1 MLLSIGFTEIA
12 IIVCGCLAAGMVI
25 LSIVASAVSRAADK
39 KSKKAEQPQTSDSV
53 AASEER
59 VAPQEEEQ
67 PVASSDEKVAPEE
80 ETAVTDT
87 FTYSQ
92 TPAEEPITQAEAEIA
107 TAETAEESANSEE
120 EEVAAVTEE
129 AVKETVVTE
138 EAEAVA
144 VEEPVVIEEPVAAEE
159 AAEAPA
165 EATAE
170 ETAAVAESSEVLA
183 AQAPAPFGNIRYS
196 YSFMAKLIQSDE
208 ETQARYGEVK
218 DYAKSYN
225 KVRVSVSWRQARI
238 SSGRNVLAVAVFK
251 GRKICIAY
259 ALDPAQ
265 YEGSKYGGQ
274 DISEVKRFEK
284 TPYLIRLT
292 SKRKVKYAKELF
304 DAVAE
309 KYGLTQGEIKQT
321 DPTLPYRTTEEL
333 IGEGLVKVLHGKSSQ
348 TDDGI
353 PEPKPV
359 EKTEAKVEEKPAEK
373 PKRPRNKKA
382 VSDAPKKQNIEKQ
395 EKITAAEAAEIAD
408 EAAEKVLEKKGSQIV
423 RKEGVKKAIVNVDT
437 LSQNYAAGDSV
448 TIESLVEKGLVPSG
462 TNYVK
467 VLARGL
473 IDKPLH
479 VHADDYS
486 MDAVKMIAATGGVA
500 TKHIS
505 EE

>member
-59 VAPQEEEQ
+59 VTPQEEEQ

-92 TPAEEPITQAEAEIA
+92 TPEEEPVAQAEAETA

-129 AVKETVVTE
+129 AVEKTVTTE
-138 EAEAVA
+138 EAEAVE
-144 VEEPVVIEEPVAAEE
+144 VEEPVVIEEPVAEE

-165 EATAE
+165 EAPAE

-359 EKTEAKVEEKPAEK
+359 EKTEAKVEEKSAEK

>member
-1 MLLSIGFTEIA
+1 M
-12 IIVCGCLAAGMVI
+12 
-25 LSIVASAVSRAADK
+25 
-39 KSKKAEQPQTSDSV
+39 
-53 AASEER
+53 
-59 VAPQEEEQ
+59 
-67 PVASSDEKVAPEE
+67 
-80 ETAVTDT
+80 
-87 FTYSQ
+87 
-92 TPAEEPITQAEAEIA
+92 
-107 TAETAEESANSEE
+107 
-120 EEVAAVTEE
+120 
-129 AVKETVVTE
+129 
-138 EAEAVA
+138 
-144 VEEPVVIEEPVAAEE
+144 
-159 AAEAPA
+159 
-165 EATAE
+165 
-170 ETAAVAESSEVLA
+170 
-183 AQAPAPFGNIRYS
+183 
-196 YSFMAKLIQSDE
+196 
-208 ETQARYGEVK
+208 
-218 DYAKSYN
+218 
-225 KVRVSVSWRQARI
+225 
-238 SSGRNVLAVAVFK
+238 
-251 GRKICIAY
+251 
-259 ALDPAQ
+259 
-265 YEGSKYGGQ
+265 
-274 DISEVKRFEK
+274 
-284 TPYLIRLT
+284 
-292 SKRKVKYAKELF
+292 
-304 DAVAE
+304 
-309 KYGLTQGEIKQT
+309 
-321 DPTLPYRTTEEL
+321 PYRTTEEL

-348 TDDGI
+348 TDDDI
-353 PEPKPV
+353 PDPKPV

>member
-92 TPAEEPITQAEAEIA
+92 TPEEEPVAQAEAETA

-129 AVKETVVTE
+129 AVKETVATE
-138 EAEAVA
+138 EAEAVE
-144 VEEPVVIEEPVAAEE
+144 VEEPVVIEEPVAAE

-170 ETAAVAESSEVLA
+170 ETVAVAESSEIIA
-183 AQAPAPFGNIRYS
+183 PQTPAPFGNIRYS

-274 DISEVKRFEK
+274 DISEVKRFKK

-348 TDDGI
+348 TDDVI